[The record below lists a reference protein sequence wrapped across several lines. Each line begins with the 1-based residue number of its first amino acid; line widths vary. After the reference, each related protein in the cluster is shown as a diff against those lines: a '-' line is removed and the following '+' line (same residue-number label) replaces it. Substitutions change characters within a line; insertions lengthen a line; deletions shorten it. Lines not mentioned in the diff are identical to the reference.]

1 MKFLIVE
8 PEIKGHFLSLY
19 VRNIIK
25 SFKNN
30 QIYLLTSKKIINS
43 NILRLLKKD
52 YPDLKILIT
61 DELIYSKNKNPL
73 ILFFFQFLNLLNV
86 KKKINLLN
94 NNYNF
99 DHIFFTNLDHFDK
112 ILCFYKNPFNYCN
125 FSGILVNP
133 RIHQFYRKNKY
144 KIKYL
149 IYKFFFLK
157 LNKNEYLKKIFVN
170 DILFYKFLKKIITI
184 KKISYFNEP
193 VKLEYSKEKIKN
205 IKSNNKIFKILVYGS
220 IRYSKSL
227 DELIFLAKEL
237 KTQIKIKVTIAGIQ
251 ENDVSKILSQKN
263 LKMNGVQNNF
273 KIINKFISPLNEAKL
288 FFNTDIVWC
297 VYKNTPNGSSGV
309 FHLSNIYKKP
319 VATNKNGLIG
329 WYNIKYNLGP
339 ILDFT
344 NYKESHDSVKIIHK
358 LYKKKKILMYYC
370 KNQLKLKNTI
380 KKQKKFHQVVKNLMT
395 S

>member
-170 DILFYKFLKKIITI
+170 DIFFYKFLKKIITI

>member
-358 LYKKKKILMYYC
+358 LYKKKKFLCI
-370 KNQLKLKNTI
+370 I
-380 KKQKKFHQVVKNLMT
+380 VKIN
-395 S
+395 

>member
-344 NYKESHDSVKIIHK
+344 NYKASHDSVKIIHK
-358 LYKKKKILMYYC
+358 LYIKKKILMYYC

>member
-133 RIHQFYRKNKY
+133 RIHHFYRKNKY

-358 LYKKKKILMYYC
+358 LYIKKKILMYYC

-380 KKQKKFHQVVKNLMT
+380 KKQKKFHQVVKNLMI

>member
-358 LYKKKKILMYYC
+358 LYIKKKILMYYC

>member
-112 ILCFYKNPFNYCN
+112 ILCF
-125 FSGILVNP
+125 
-133 RIHQFYRKNKY
+133 
-144 KIKYL
+144 
-149 IYKFFFLK
+149 
-157 LNKNEYLKKIFVN
+157 
-170 DILFYKFLKKIITI
+170 
-184 KKISYFNEP
+184 
-193 VKLEYSKEKIKN
+193 
-205 IKSNNKIFKILVYGS
+205 
-220 IRYSKSL
+220 
-227 DELIFLAKEL
+227 
-237 KTQIKIKVTIAGIQ
+237 
-251 ENDVSKILSQKN
+251 
-263 LKMNGVQNNF
+263 
-273 KIINKFISPLNEAKL
+273 
-288 FFNTDIVWC
+288 
-297 VYKNTPNGSSGV
+297 
-309 FHLSNIYKKP
+309 
-319 VATNKNGLIG
+319 
-329 WYNIKYNLGP
+329 
-339 ILDFT
+339 
-344 NYKESHDSVKIIHK
+344 
-358 LYKKKKILMYYC
+358 
-370 KNQLKLKNTI
+370 
-380 KKQKKFHQVVKNLMT
+380 
-395 S
+395 

>member
-380 KKQKKFHQVVKNLMT
+380 KKQKNSIRLRKI
-395 S
+395 